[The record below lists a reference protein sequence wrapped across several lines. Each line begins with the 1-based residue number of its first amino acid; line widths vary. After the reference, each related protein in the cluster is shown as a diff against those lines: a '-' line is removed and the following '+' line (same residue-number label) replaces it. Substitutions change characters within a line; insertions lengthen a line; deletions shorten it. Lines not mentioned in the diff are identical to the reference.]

1 MSYQG
6 SFRHGKEF
14 DNVREKTIKEESSDL
29 KELREKEKEI
39 QKQLEKAAY
48 DNSYLS
54 DWKIERQGDGILCRN
69 I

>member
-6 SFRHGKEF
+6 SFYYGKEF

-54 DWKIERQGDGILCRN
+54 DWKIGRQGDGILCRN